1 MRLNVET
8 WHAASKKQ
16 NIMTIYQINILN
28 PKAEKLLKDLA
39 DLELIS
45 ISEVNSKELKLYPEQ
60 KEMLLMSEADIAYGR
75 VVSEAELDKLDEEWL
90 S

>member
-1 MRLNVET
+1 
-8 WHAASKKQ
+8 
-16 NIMTIYQINILN
+16 MTIYQINILN